1 MSGNKDEAR
10 KEYGEMTVEELERE
24 LREVFF
30 CTDRIDGP
38 LSEEL
43 ERIREALEQKRP
55 AEYLFSPEESWA
67 RFREDHGEELARLL
81 PSPSREASTGRPA
94 DGGSVRHARASV
106 KNARPRPRALLRGF
120 LVAAALV
127 VLLAG
132 AALAADSLG
141 LWAWVPR
148 WNAAAGRY
156 EPLVLE
162 DAREGT
168 VLAALRELEITEP
181 VYPTHLPE
189 GFVITESRV
198 SRDPLVLMEQYAKG
212 DKRLS
217 ITITPLKGFET
228 SLYQPGR
235 EDPREYRAGK
245 AVHYMFR
252 SEGTI
257 TAVWCTDHYAASVS
271 GNLSLNEIKR
281 IIDSVYALPEGGRS
295 A

>member
-30 CTDRIDGP
+30 CTDRIDGH

-94 DGGSVRHARASV
+94 DGGSARHARASV

-120 LVAAALV
+120 LIAAALV

-141 LWAWVPR
+141 LVVWVPR
-148 WNAAAGRY
+148 WNAEAGRY
-156 EPLVLE
+156 EPIRQAAAGE
-162 DAREGT
+162 CPIP
-168 VLAALRELEITEP
+168 AALRELGIAEP
-181 VYPTHLPE
+181 VYPARLPE
-189 GFVITESRV
+189 GFVITESHI
-198 SRDPLVLMEQYAKG
+198 SEEPLVLMEQYARG
-212 DKRLS
+212 DQRLS
-217 ITITPLKGFET
+217 ITVTPIDGFKNT
-228 SLYQPGR
+228 VYQRSGEPM
-235 EDPREYRAGK
+235 REYRSGQ
-245 AVHYMFR
+245 AVHYVF
-252 SEGTI
+252 STDGTI
-257 TAVWCTDHYAASVS
+257 TSIRYTKNYATTVS
-271 GNLSLNEIKR
+271 GDLPLEELKGIMDSLRE
-281 IIDSVYALPEGGRS
+281 VTV
-295 A
+295 